1 VNSLDNL
8 DHDPG
13 ERGNGVRLDGKRAL
27 IIGASSGIGYAVAKA
42 YAEYGAEV
50 TILADDA
57 GITQAAESISALTGN
72 PVTPLQC
79 DITDRGRLHQVLASL
94 ERIDI
99 LVQNAGFERLTPLQ
113 DEDPAIE
120 DTFRKIID
128 VNLLGAYYVTREL
141 IARIPDGGRI
151 IYTAS
156 TYSKYAIARMSA
168 YASSKH
174 ALLGMM
180 RSFADELGPR
190 RITVNAVCPGW
201 VNTEFANRSVR
212 KIANDSG
219 RTIEAVSNDVFS
231 LQAIEGHLEPD
242 DIIGGY
248 LFFASGLA
256 RDITGQSLH
265 IDRGEY
271 QN

>member
-1 VNSLDNL
+1 LANLNSDFGKQDNGL
-8 DHDPG
+8 
-13 ERGNGVRLDGKRAL
+13 RLDGKQAL

-50 TILADDA
+50 SILADDS
-57 GITQAAESISALTGN
+57 GITQAAESISTLTGN
-72 PVTPLQC
+72 QVTALQC
-79 DITDRGRLHQVLASL
+79 DITDRELLNKVLAPFES
-94 ERIDI
+94 IDI
-99 LVQNAGFERLTPLQ
+99 LVHNAGFERLTPLQ
-113 DEDPAIE
+113 DENPEIE

-128 VNLLGAYYVTREL
+128 VNLFGAYHVTREL

-156 TYSKYAIARMSA
+156 TYAKYAIARMSA

-190 RITVNAVCPGW
+190 KITVNAVCPGW

-212 KIANDSG
+212 KIAKDTG
-219 RTIEAVSNDVFS
+219 RSIEEVSNDVFS

-242 DIIGGY
+242 DMVGGY
-248 LFFASGLA
+248 LFFASDLA